1 MTPQEKLAQH
11 IQVLEALAAL
21 DRELQALESQ
31 ISEGQGSLDTLRQE
45 LAFLDEKIG
54 RDKKSLDEMVLTA
67 GEVSTEARQMGVQ
80 LEKSREKYGR
90 ARNDRE
96 VVTAER
102 EQEELRRMQRDR
114 EEEATRLGTLIES
127 AKKSINDLQAKRD
140 KVHNELTSSEG
151 STSSN
156 LTDTRQTRE
165 TKLSERAEIA
175 KKLPLPIFKRYEA
188 ILKKKGVALARTTD
202 GTCQACHV
210 SLPPQYFQK
219 LLRREGLGECPMCY
233 RMLYFHEGSP

>member
-21 DRELQALESQ
+21 DRDLQALESQ

-90 ARNDRE
+90 DRKS
-96 VVTAER
+96 VV
-102 EQEELRRMQRDR
+102 
-114 EEEATRLGTLIES
+114 
-127 AKKSINDLQAKRD
+127 
-140 KVHNELTSSEG
+140 
-151 STSSN
+151 
-156 LTDTRQTRE
+156 
-165 TKLSERAEIA
+165 
-175 KKLPLPIFKRYEA
+175 
-188 ILKKKGVALARTTD
+188 
-202 GTCQACHV
+202 
-210 SLPPQYFQK
+210 
-219 LLRREGLGECPMCY
+219 
-233 RMLYFHEGSP
+233 